1 MVCLINIIV
10 MENRCS
16 LNKVCFGRGFRK
28 VDPSISAVGFNPTV
42 REKEI
47 AVEIDPVSQFC
58 IESIGEGE
66 DRCYRYRSDISMLLH
81 AKDTANK
88 IGIEGLRY
96 LSESRRTKTS
106 AIQSQLD
113 QMDDQL
119 LLDTVKSRHLQSP
132 SEILAWSESLTQ
144 VAHDL
149 EVRAGT
155 EARKKY
161 DEEIAAAAAV
171 SSSSSAGS
179 SDSVE

>member
-1 MVCLINIIV
+1 MLFV
-10 MENRCS
+10 MEKKD
-16 LNKVCFGRGFRK
+16 LNKVCFGQGFRK
-28 VDPSISAVGFNPTV
+28 VDPSISAVGFNPAF

-47 AVEIDPVSQFC
+47 AVEIDPVSKFC
-58 IESIGEGE
+58 IETIGEDE
-66 DRCYRYRSDISMLLH
+66 DKYYRHRSDISMLLH

-88 IGIEGLRY
+88 IGVEGLRY

-132 SEILAWSESLTQ
+132 AEILAWSESLTQ

-149 EVRAGT
+149 ETRAGT

-161 DEEIAAAAAV
+161 DEEIAAAAAAN
-171 SSSSSAGS
+171 SSSSSGS
-179 SDSVE
+179 SDSAE

>member
-1 MVCLINIIV
+1 
-10 MENRCS
+10 MEKNCS
-16 LNKVCFGRGFRK
+16 NKVCFGRGFRK
-28 VDPSISAVGFNPTV
+28 VDPSISAVGFNPAV

-58 IESIGEGE
+58 IETVGEG
-66 DRCYRYRSDISMLLH
+66 DDKCYRYRSDISMLLH

-88 IGIEGLRY
+88 IGVEGLRY

-132 SEILAWSESLTQ
+132 SEILAWSQSLTAIAQ
-144 VAHDL
+144 DL
-149 EVRAGT
+149 ETSVVSKIREQNEKERIISDT
-155 EARKKY
+155 
-161 DEEIAAAAAV
+161 DPAA
-171 SSSSSAGS
+171 SSASGS
-179 SDSVE
+179 SASSE

>member
-1 MVCLINIIV
+1 
-10 MENRCS
+10 MENKG
-16 LNKVCFGRGFRK
+16 LNKVCFGHGFRK
-28 VDPSISAVGFNPTV
+28 IDLSISAVGFNPVV

-47 AVEIDPVSQFC
+47 AVEIDPVSKFC
-58 IESIGEGE
+58 IETTVEG
-66 DRCYRYRSDISMLLH
+66 DDKCYRYRSDISMLLH

-132 SEILAWSESLTQ
+132 AEILAWSESLTQ
-144 VAHDL
+144 IAHDL
-149 EVRAGT
+149 EVRSAT
-155 EARKKY
+155 EARKQY
-161 DEEIAAAAAV
+161 DEEIAAAAAA

>member
-1 MVCLINIIV
+1 
-10 MENRCS
+10 MENKC

-28 VDPSISAVGFNPTV
+28 VDSSISAVGFNPTV

-47 AVEIDPVSQFC
+47 AVEIDPVSKFC
-58 IESIGEGE
+58 VETIGEGE
-66 DRCYRYRSDISMLLH
+66 DRYYRYRSDISMLLH

-113 QMDDQL
+113 QMDEQL

-144 VAHDL
+144 IAHEL
-149 EVRAGT
+149 ETRVGA

-161 DEEIAAAAAV
+161 DEEILAAAAARG
-171 SSSSSAGS
+171 SSSSESSESAGS
-179 SDSVE
+179 TE

>member
-1 MVCLINIIV
+1 
-10 MENRCS
+10 MENKCS
-16 LNKVCFGRGFRK
+16 NKVCFGRGFRK
-28 VDPSISAVGFNPTV
+28 LDLSVSAVGFNPAV

-47 AVEIDPVSQFC
+47 AVEIDPVSKFC
-58 IESIGEGE
+58 IEVIGEAE
-66 DRCYRYRSDISMLLH
+66 DKCYRYRSDISMLLH

-88 IGIEGLRY
+88 IGVEGLRY

-144 VAHDL
+144 VAHEL
-149 EVRAGT
+149 EVRSAI

-161 DEEIAAAAAV
+161 DEEVIAAAAAI
-171 SSSSSAGS
+171 SSSSAGS
-179 SDSVE
+179 TDSTE

>member
-1 MVCLINIIV
+1 M
-10 MENRCS
+10 CS
-16 LNKVCFGRGFRK
+16 SDLF
-28 VDPSISAVGFNPTV
+28 PSHDIYAVGFNPVV

-47 AVEIDPVSQFC
+47 AVEIDPVSKFC
-58 IESIGEGE
+58 IEAVGEGP
-66 DRCYRYRSDISMLLH
+66 DKYYRYRSDISMLLH

-88 IGIEGLRY
+88 IGVEGLRY

-132 SEILAWSESLTQ
+132 AEILAWSESLTQ

-149 EVRAGT
+149 ETRAGA

-161 DEEIAAAAAV
+161 DEEIIAAAAA
-171 SSSSSAGS
+171 SSSSSSGS
-179 SDSVE
+179 SDPVE

>member
-1 MVCLINIIV
+1 
-10 MENRCS
+10 MEKKCS
-16 LNKVCFGRGFRK
+16 NKVCFGRGFRK
-28 VDPSISAVGFNPTV
+28 VDTSISAVGFNPTV

-47 AVEIDPVSQFC
+47 AVEIDPVSKFC
-58 IESIGEGE
+58 IESIGEGS
-66 DRCYRYRSDISMLLH
+66 DKCYRYRSDISMLLH

-88 IGIEGLRY
+88 IGVEGLRY

-161 DEEIAAAAAV
+161 DEEIAAAAAA
-171 SSSSSAGS
+171 SSSSSSGS

>member
-1 MVCLINIIV
+1 MV
-10 MENRCS
+10 MEKNCS
-16 LNKVCFGRGFRK
+16 NNVCFGRGFRK
-28 VDPSISAVGFNPTV
+28 VDPSVSAIGFNPTV
-42 REKEI
+42 CEKEI
-47 AVEIDPVSQFC
+47 AVEIDPVSKFC
-58 IESIGEGE
+58 VEVIGEGE
-66 DRCYRYRSDISMLLH
+66 DKYYRYRSDISMLLH

-88 IGIEGLRY
+88 IGLEGLRY

-144 VAHDL
+144 IAHDL
-149 EVRAGT
+149 EVRSAT
-155 EARKKY
+155 EARKQY
-161 DEEIAAAAAV
+161 DEEIVAAAAA

>member
-1 MVCLINIIV
+1 
-10 MENRCS
+10 MENNC
-16 LNKVCFGRGFRK
+16 LNKVCFGHGFRK
-28 VDPSISAVGFNPTV
+28 IDPSTSAIDFNPSV

-47 AVEIDPVSQFC
+47 AVEIDPVSTFC
-58 IESIGEGE
+58 IETFGEG
-66 DRCYRYRSDISMLLH
+66 DDVCYRYRSDISMLLH

-106 AIQSQLD
+106 VIQSQLD

-144 VAHDL
+144 VAHEL
-149 EVRAGT
+149 ETRVGA

-161 DEEIAAAAAV
+161 DEEIAAAAAAAIA
-171 SSSSSAGS
+171 SGSTSAGS

>member
-1 MVCLINIIV
+1 
-10 MENRCS
+10 MEKKC
-16 LNKVCFGRGFRK
+16 LNKICFGLGFRK
-28 VDPSISAVGFNPTV
+28 VDPSISAVGFNPAV

-47 AVEIDPVSQFC
+47 AVEIDPVSKFC
-58 IESIGEGE
+58 IETTGEAEGK
-66 DRCYRYRSDISMLLH
+66 CYRYRSDISMLLH

-96 LSESRRTKTS
+96 LSDSRRTKTS

-155 EARKKY
+155 ETRKKY
-161 DEEIAAAAAV
+161 DEEIAAAAAAATA
-171 SSSSSAGS
+171 AGS
-179 SDSVE
+179 PSPGPSNPAE

>member
-1 MVCLINIIV
+1 
-10 MENRCS
+10 MEKKCS
-16 LNKVCFGRGFRK
+16 NKICFGHGFRK
-28 VDPSISAVGFNPTV
+28 VDPSISAVSFNPAV
-42 REKEI
+42 REREI
-47 AVEIDPVSQFC
+47 AVEIDPVSAFC
-58 IESIGEGE
+58 IEITGENE
-66 DRCYRYRSDISMLLH
+66 DKCYRYRSDISMLLH

-88 IGIEGLRY
+88 IGVEGLRY

-149 EVRAGT
+149 EVRVGT

-161 DEEIAAAAAV
+161 DEEIAAAA
-171 SSSSSAGS
+171 SSSFPTGS
-179 SDSVE
+179 SESVGSVE

>member
-1 MVCLINIIV
+1 
-10 MENRCS
+10 MEKRNS
-16 LNKVCFGRGFRK
+16 NKVCFGCGFRK
-28 VDPSISAVGFNPTV
+28 VDLSISAVGFNPALC
-42 REKEI
+42 EKEI
-47 AVEIDPVSQFC
+47 AVEIDPVSKFC
-58 IESIGEGE
+58 IETIGEAE
-66 DRCYRYRSDISMLLH
+66 DKYYRYRSDISMLLH

-88 IGIEGLRY
+88 IGVEGLRY

-132 SEILAWSESLTQ
+132 AEILAWSESLTQ

-149 EVRAGT
+149 ETRAGA

-161 DEEIAAAAAV
+161 DEEIAAAAAA
-171 SSSSSAGS
+171 SSSSSSGS

>member
-1 MVCLINIIV
+1 
-10 MENRCS
+10 MENKC
-16 LNKVCFGRGFRK
+16 LTKVCFGRGFRK
-28 VDPSISAVGFNPTV
+28 VDPSVSAVGFNPTV

-47 AVEIDPVSQFC
+47 AVEIDPVSKFC
-58 IESIGEGE
+58 IEVIGEGE
-66 DRCYRYRSDISMLLH
+66 DKCYRYRSDISMLLH

-88 IGIEGLRY
+88 IGLEGLRY

-144 VAHDL
+144 VAHEL
-149 EVRAGT
+149 EVRSAT
-155 EARKKY
+155 EARKHY
-161 DEEIAAAAAV
+161 DEEIAAAAAA

>member
-1 MVCLINIIV
+1 
-10 MENRCS
+10 MEKNCS
-16 LNKVCFGRGFRK
+16 NKVCFGRGFRK
-28 VDPSISAVGFNPTV
+28 VDPFISAVGFNPAV

-47 AVEIDPVSQFC
+47 AVEIDPVSKFC
-58 IESIGEGE
+58 IEITGEAE
-66 DRCYRYRSDISMLLH
+66 DKCCRYRSDISMLLH

-132 SEILAWSESLTQ
+132 AEILAWSESLTQ
-144 VAHDL
+144 VAHEL
-149 EVRAGT
+149 ETRAGT

-161 DEEIAAAAAV
+161 DEEIAAAVAA
-171 SSSSSAGS
+171 SSSSSSGS
-179 SDSVE
+179 SDSAE

>member
-1 MVCLINIIV
+1 
-10 MENRCS
+10 MEKEC
-16 LNKVCFGRGFRK
+16 LNKLCFGHGFRK
-28 VDPSISAVGFNPTV
+28 VDISTSAIGFNPV
-42 REKEI
+42 VLEKEI
-47 AVEIDPVSQFC
+47 AVEIDPVSKFC
-58 IESIGEGE
+58 IETIGE
-66 DRCYRYRSDISMLLH
+66 DSDKCFRYRSDISMLLH

-149 EVRAGT
+149 ETRAGA

-161 DEEIAAAAAV
+161 DEEIFAAAAA
-171 SSSSSAGS
+171 SSSSSSGS
-179 SDSVE
+179 SASTE

>member
-1 MVCLINIIV
+1 
-10 MENRCS
+10 MEKNCS
-16 LNKVCFGRGFRK
+16 NKVCFGRGFRK
-28 VDPSISAVGFNPTV
+28 VNPSVSAVGFNPV
-42 REKEI
+42 VCEKEI
-47 AVEIDPVSQFC
+47 AVEIDPVSKFC
-58 IESIGEGE
+58 IETVGEG
-66 DRCYRYRSDISMLLH
+66 DDKCYRYRSDISMLLH

-88 IGIEGLRY
+88 IGVEGLRY

-149 EVRAGT
+149 EVRAGA

-161 DEEIAAAAAV
+161 DEEIAVAAAA

-179 SDSVE
+179 SDSAE

>member
-1 MVCLINIIV
+1 
-10 MENRCS
+10 MEKKNS
-16 LNKVCFGRGFRK
+16 NKVCFGRGFRK
-28 VDPSISAVGFNPTV
+28 VDPSISAVGFNPTL

-47 AVEIDPVSQFC
+47 AVEIDPVSKFC
-58 IESIGEGE
+58 IETIGEAE
-66 DRCYRYRSDISMLLH
+66 DKYYRYRSDIPMLLH

-88 IGIEGLRY
+88 IGAEGLRY

-119 LLDTVKSRHLQSP
+119 LLDTVKSRHLQS
-132 SEILAWSESLTQ
+132 SAEILAWSESLTQ

-149 EVRAGT
+149 EIRAGA

-161 DEEIAAAAAV
+161 DEEIAAAAAA
-171 SSSSSAGS
+171 SSSSSSGS
-179 SDSVE
+179 SDPVE

>member
-1 MVCLINIIV
+1 MLFV
-10 MENRCS
+10 MEKKC
-16 LNKVCFGRGFRK
+16 LNKICFGRGFRK
-28 VDPSISAVGFNPTV
+28 VDPSISAVGFNPAV

-47 AVEIDPVSQFC
+47 AVEIDPVSKFC
-58 IESIGEGE
+58 IEIVGEGE
-66 DRCYRYRSDISMLLH
+66 NKCYRYRSDISMLLH

-88 IGIEGLRY
+88 IGVEGLRY

-132 SEILAWSESLTQ
+132 AEILAWSESLTQ

-161 DEEIAAAAAV
+161 DEEIAAAAAA
-171 SSSSSAGS
+171 SSSSSSGS
-179 SDSVE
+179 SDPVE

>member
-1 MVCLINIIV
+1 
-10 MENRCS
+10 MEKKDS
-16 LNKVCFGRGFRK
+16 NKVCFGCGFRK
-28 VDPSISAVGFNPTV
+28 VDLSISAVGFNPAL

-47 AVEIDPVSQFC
+47 AVEIDPVSKFC
-58 IESIGEGE
+58 IETIGEAE
-66 DRCYRYRSDISMLLH
+66 DKYYRYRSDISMLLH

-88 IGIEGLRY
+88 IGVEGLRS
-96 LSESRRTKTS
+96 LSESRRPKTS

-132 SEILAWSESLTQ
+132 AEILAWSESLTQ

-149 EVRAGT
+149 ETRAGT

-161 DEEIAAAAAV
+161 DEEIAAAAAA

-179 SDSVE
+179 SDSAE

>member
-10 MENRCS
+10 MENKYS
-16 LNKVCFGRGFRK
+16 NKICFGRGFRK
-28 VDPSISAVGFNPTV
+28 VDPSISAVGFNPV
-42 REKEI
+42 VCEKEI
-47 AVEIDPVSQFC
+47 AVEIDPVSKFC

-66 DRCYRYRSDISMLLH
+66 DICYRYRSDISMLLH

-144 VAHDL
+144 AAHELETRVA
-149 EVRAGT
+149 V
-155 EARKKY
+155 EARKIY
-161 DEEIAAAAAV
+161 DEEIAAAAAA
-171 SSSSSAGS
+171 SSSSSAGL
-179 SDSVE
+179 SDSAE

>member
-1 MVCLINIIV
+1 
-10 MENRCS
+10 MEKKCS
-16 LNKVCFGRGFRK
+16 NKVCFGRGFRQ
-28 VDPSISAVGFNPTV
+28 VDPSITAVGFNPTV

-47 AVEIDPVSQFC
+47 AVEIDPVSKFC
-58 IESIGEGE
+58 IETLGEAE
-66 DRCYRYRSDISMLLH
+66 DKCYRYRSDISMLLH

-88 IGIEGLRY
+88 IGLEGLRY

-132 SEILAWSESLTQ
+132 AEILAWSESLTQ
-144 VAHDL
+144 IAHDL
-149 EVRAGT
+149 EVRSAT
-155 EARKKY
+155 EARKQY
-161 DEEIAAAAAV
+161 DEEIAAAAAA

>member
-10 MENRCS
+10 MENKCS
-16 LNKVCFGRGFRK
+16 NKVCFGRGFRK
-28 VDPSISAVGFNPTV
+28 LDPSISAVGFNPTV

-47 AVEIDPVSQFC
+47 AVEIDPVSKFC
-58 IESIGEGE
+58 IETVGEG
-66 DRCYRYRSDISMLLH
+66 DDKCYRYRSDISMLLH

-88 IGIEGLRY
+88 IGVEGLRY
-96 LSESRRTKTS
+96 LSDSRRTKTS

-171 SSSSSAGS
+171 SSSSSVGS
-179 SDSVE
+179 SDSAE